1 MGSDSFLG
9 AGARGAHFMTGR
21 IFKCVCDKLYYRINS
36 KFPCVNDISAISKPI
51 DTILPSLER
60 VFRGESI
67 DEISFQVIMIFDCV
81 NACRL
86 SKNTVSEK
94 NEFLLRSAK

>member
-60 VFRGESI
+60 VFRGKSI
-67 DEISFQVIMIFDCV
+67 DEISF
-81 NACRL
+81 
-86 SKNTVSEK
+86 
-94 NEFLLRSAK
+94 